1 MQQNHTKFGTHNH
14 MLVLLLQIEENAKGT
29 ISKCCLA
36 CDIFLLLYLF
46 SSFVLVIFYFL
57 KRNEMEIKKRNEF
70 ISKAHN
76 IARKKK

>member
-1 MQQNHTKFGTHNH
+1 
-14 MLVLLLQIEENAKGT
+14 MLVLLVLIEENANEI
-29 ISKCCLA
+29 ISLDSLA
-36 CDIFLLLYLF
+36 YDIFLLLYLF

-76 IARKKK
+76 IARKKKWAG